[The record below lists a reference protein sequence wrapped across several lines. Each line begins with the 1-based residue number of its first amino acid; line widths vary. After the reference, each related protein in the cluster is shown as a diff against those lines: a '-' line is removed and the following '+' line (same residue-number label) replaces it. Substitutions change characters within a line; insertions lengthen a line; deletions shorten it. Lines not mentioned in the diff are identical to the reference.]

1 VVGYRAMTAVDW
13 LIRHASK
20 ALTFVASVC
29 LILMMLQ
36 IVLDVVLK
44 YLFNAPIEGNLEIV
58 SRYYMVGVVFLPL
71 AMVEFRHGHIN
82 VDLFVQV
89 LPQRLRSYAYALGCL
104 IAFGFFSLLTYQ
116 TFLDAVY
123 ATRINEMLM
132 GTIYVVIWPAR
143 WALPTGFLLIG
154 LAVLL
159 HAYHAVRDPDRFDPT
174 PSQPSVLSSDPS

>member
-1 VVGYRAMTAVDW
+1 MVAIDW
-13 LIRHASK
+13 LIRRASG

-36 IVLDVVLK
+36 IVLDVALK

-82 VDLFVQV
+82 VDLFVQL
-89 LPQRLRSYAYALGCL
+89 LPRRLRSYVYAFGCL
-104 IAFGFFSLLTYQ
+104 IALGFFSLLTYQ

-123 ATRINEMLM
+123 ATRVNEMLM

-143 WALPTGFLLIG
+143 WALPVGFLLID
-154 LAVLL
+154 LAALL
-159 HAYHAVRDPDRFDPT
+159 HACHALRDPNRFDPT
-174 PSQPSVLSSDPS
+174 PEEPS